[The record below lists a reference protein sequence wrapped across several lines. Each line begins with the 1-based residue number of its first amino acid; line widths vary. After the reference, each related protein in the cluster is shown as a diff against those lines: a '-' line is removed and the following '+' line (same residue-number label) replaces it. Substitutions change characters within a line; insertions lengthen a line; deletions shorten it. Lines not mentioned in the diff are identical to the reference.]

1 MNIYRG
7 ILCKDIASAGS
18 FNYWSFCIF
27 ILLFIGVFTA
37 YGTLNM
43 FFLWLFFCLFL
54 EQELSVLWNDET
66 QNWNKYSPALMLPR
80 EAVVNVKYFQLLV
93 NTAVGALIIELC
105 AVIGCLVRGE
115 QCFSI
120 ANLVVLS
127 EIMSVMCIVS
137 VCLFFIILG
146 HKFLSFFTI
155 VILAGAMGGL
165 VGSGEIRHGDFCGN
179 FILGLKNFPAFVADQ
194 RFHYIM
200 IIVSLLVTCFM
211 WRLAAVLYKKK
222 DL

>member
-115 QCFSI
+115 KCFSI

-155 VILAGAMGGL
+155 VILAGAMGGF